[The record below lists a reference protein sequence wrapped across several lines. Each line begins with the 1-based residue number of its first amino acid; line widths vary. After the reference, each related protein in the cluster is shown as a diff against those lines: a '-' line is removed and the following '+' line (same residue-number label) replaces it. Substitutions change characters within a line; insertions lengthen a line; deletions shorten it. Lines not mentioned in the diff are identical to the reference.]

1 MVFQPRATQL
11 ACPLPTVVT
20 MRIIPLVAVFVP
32 ALALAQAD
40 ITALQRPSRPMREA
54 AQTHYRSGSQFFESK
69 QFDAALVEFEA
80 AWRLSGEPD
89 RRVGTRRRAG
99 LRRSVSEGL
108 SPNPTCPFR

>member
-1 MVFQPRATQL
+1 MRSRWLIVAAGLLL
-11 ACPLPTVVT
+11 AS
-20 MRIIPLVAVFVP
+20 IGS
-32 ALALAQAD
+32 AQELSP
-40 ITALQRPSRPMREA
+40 LQRPSRPMREA

-80 AWRLSGEPD
+80 AYRLSAEPD
-89 RRVGTRRRAG
+89 CRVGTRCRAG